1 MPFVVY
7 PLLGAKGLKQSREDW
22 FPEIQRRFSD
32 VPERQ
37 IALDALVG
45 AIVDLKKVVDETVHV
60 VFICTHN
67 SRRSQL
73 AQVWA
78 QCIADD
84 LGIDFVRCHSAGTE
98 QTSFHPNA
106 IQALEDRG
114 FVVKQLD
121 GKSVESHAVYG
132 ANPAHP
138 LHCFS
143 KTLEAEALPK
153 QDFIAVT
160 TCDEADRG
168 CPFIPGAFRRIAL
181 PYSDPK
187 ISDGTP
193 AARTTYT
200 ERSSEIALEMLY
212 VLGQIAVI
220 Q

>member
-7 PLLGAKGLKQSREDW
+7 PLIGAKKIKQSHDRW
-22 FPEIQRRFSD
+22 FPEVQRRLMD
-32 VPERQ
+32 DPERQ

-45 AIVDLKKVVDETVHV
+45 AILDLKKVVVETVHV

-84 LGIDFVRCHSAGTE
+84 LGLSFVRCHSAGTE

-114 FVVKQLD
+114 FVVKQLED
-121 GKSVESHAVYG
+121 NTIESHVVYG
-132 ANPAHP
+132 AKTKQP

-143 KTLEAEALPK
+143 KTLEAESLPK

-168 CPFIPGAFRRIAL
+168 CPIIPGSFRRIAL

-193 AARTTYT
+193 DARAKYA

-212 VLGQIAVI
+212 VLGRIAGSR
-220 Q
+220 

>member
-7 PLLGAKGLKQSREDW
+7 PLLGAKGLQQSHDRW
-22 FPEIQRRFSD
+22 FPEVQRRLIHF
-32 VPERQ
+32 PERQ

-45 AIVDLKKVVDETVHV
+45 AIVDLKKVVVETVHV

-84 LGIDFVRCHSAGTE
+84 LGFDFVRCHSAGTE

-114 FVVKQLD
+114 FVVKQVD
-121 GKSVESHAVYG
+121 GKAIESHAVHG
-132 ANPAHP
+132 AKPEHP

-143 KTLEAEALPK
+143 KTLEAESLPK

-168 CPFIPGAFRRIAL
+168 CPVIPGAFRRIAL

-187 ISDGTP
+187 ISDETL
-193 AARTTYT
+193 AARNTYA

-212 VLGQIAVI
+212 VLGRIAGS

>member
-7 PLLGAKGLKQSREDW
+7 PLLGAKGLKQSHVRW
-22 FPEIQRRFSD
+22 FPEVQRLLSD

-45 AIVDLKKVVDETVHV
+45 AIVDLKDVVIDPVHI

-84 LGIDFVRCHSAGTE
+84 LDLNFVRCHSAGTE

-121 GKSVESHAVYG
+121 GKAIESHAIYG
-132 ANPAHP
+132 A
-138 LHCFS
+138 
-143 KTLEAEALPK
+143 
-153 QDFIAVT
+153 
-160 TCDEADRG
+160 
-168 CPFIPGAFRRIAL
+168 
-181 PYSDPK
+181 
-187 ISDGTP
+187 
-193 AARTTYT
+193 
-200 ERSSEIALEMLY
+200 
-212 VLGQIAVI
+212 
-220 Q
+220 

>member
-7 PLLGAKGLKQSREDW
+7 PLLGAKGLQQSHDRW
-22 FPEIQRRFSD
+22 FPEVQRRLIHF
-32 VPERQ
+32 PERQ

-45 AIVDLKKVVDETVHV
+45 AIVDLKKVVVETVHV

-84 LGIDFVRCHSAGTE
+84 LGFDFVRCHSAGTE

-114 FVVKQLD
+114 FVVKKLD
-121 GKSVESHAVYG
+121 DIAIESHAVFFG
-132 ANPAHP
+132 KTEQP

-143 KTLEAEALPK
+143 KTLEADSLPK

-160 TCDEADRG
+160 TCDEADRV
-168 CPFIPGAFRRIAL
+168 CPVIPGAFRRIAL

-187 ISDGTP
+187 VSDGTP
-193 AARTTYT
+193 AARNTYA

-212 VLGQIAVI
+212 VLGRIAGS